1 MKKSLLLILGAAMLF
16 AGCAKDLTSD
26 LDNLTTYI
34 PASIHN
40 EAMLSGAWTSIA
52 Q

>member
-1 MKKSLLLILGAAMLF
+1 MKRAR
-16 AGCAKDLTSD
+16 TSIIRRPGSFVVK
-26 LDNLTTYI
+26 TYI

>member
-1 MKKSLLLILGAAMLF
+1 MQTFELLFLMLSAAAELRRWQCH
-16 AGCAKDLTSD
+16 A
-26 LDNLTTYI
+26 TYI